1 MTNLDA
7 IVYAARAAILT
18 LERREAAALAERYA
32 RLGAQLADL
41 TGQLS
46 QAIAAAGPEVDAAWL
61 ARQETWHR
69 LARGATVQ
77 SRSVGQFAATR
88 LTAQGQAMVSR
99 SRRDAQ
105 ALLHAAG
112 VVAPADL
119 DAAAVQ
125 ALITAQAHRVASYDL
140 PQLLP
145 QLAIAAVQAAV
156 QTAAA
161 LRKLDAA
168 RVADRVRAGLGK
180 VLTRLLF
187 LSREEAVTP
196 YRDTSHQVFQAN
208 GVTVWQWFAE
218 IEQPTPPCG
227 MGVAL
232 HGRTDPIATALA
244 THPGCRCLAV
254 PVLTLAAP
262 PVTLDG
268 QAWFDGQDAATQ
280 RAVLGPGKLAH
291 YTAGALT
298 LDALIGDT
306 TLPDG
311 RAARQERSLQA
322 LGLGP
327 TPAADDR
334 AA

>member
-1 MTNLDA
+1 MDA
-7 IVYAARAAILT
+7 IAPIVYAARAAILT

-46 QAIAAAGPEVDAAWL
+46 QAIAAAGPDVDAAWL
-61 ARQETWHR
+61 ARQETWQR

-88 LTAQGQAMVSR
+88 LTAQGQAMVNR

-105 ALLHAAG
+105 ALLQATG
-112 VVAPADL
+112 VVQPADL

-145 QLAIAAVQAAV
+145 QLAIASVQAAV
-156 QTAAA
+156 QQAA
-161 LRKLDAA
+161 LRKRDAA

-227 MGVAL
+227 MCVAL
-232 HGRTDPIATALA
+232 HGRTFPIATALA

-254 PVLTLAAP
+254 PVLTLATP

-268 QAWFDGQDAATQ
+268 QAWFDRQDAATQ